1 MLAGLLAA
9 APTPGPPL
17 PAPAS
22 VGPVGE
28 WLLPAVIIGLALLL
42 DATAAGP
49 AAKRDRV
56 AAALTYTGTLG
67 LISVYGWS
75 DDIQG
80 WMGSSWSWTIV
91 GSAIAFL
98 AHVALVLVLVGDRF
112 ERTKRISAWLQGKAC
127 FDHKDGN
134 AVGRLNS
141 GLHLRAAAVACTY
154 VLARGD
160 AAALPKGVGGVLTHV
175 SGVVVMAIVR
185 KLGG

>member
-1 MLAGLLAA
+1 MLAAILA

-28 WLLPAVIIGLALLL
+28 WFLPAVVIGLALLL

-67 LISVYGWS
+67 MISVYGWA
-75 DDIQG
+75 DDIQS
-80 WMGSSWSWTIV
+80 WIGSSWSMTV
-91 GSAIAFL
+91 AGSALAFL
-98 AHVALVLVLVGDRF
+98 AHVALLLVLAGDRF
-112 ERTKRISAWLQGKAC
+112 GPTKRIAAWLQGRAC

-141 GLHLRAAAVACTY
+141 GLHLRAAVVACTY

-160 AAALPKGVGGVLTHV
+160 AAVVPKSIGTALTHA
-175 SGVVVMAIVR
+175 SGLLGMWAVH